1 MKTFFYLKT
10 CSTCS
15 RIMKELNLGNDVSL
29 REIKSEPLSED
40 EVDRLAKKSGSY
52 EALFSRRSQQYKALG
67 LKDKTLNESDYR
79 TYLLEHYSFLK
90 RPVLELDDAIYI
102 GNQKTVVEQM
112 KDAI

>member
-1 MKTFFYLKT
+1 MKTFYYLKT

-15 RIMKELNLGNDVSL
+15 RIMKELNIGKDVTL
-29 REIKSEPLSED
+29 REIKSTPLSAN
-40 EVDRLAKKSGSY
+40 EVDQLAKKAGSY

-67 LKDKTLNESDYR
+67 LKDKALTEADYR
-79 TYLLEHYSFLK
+79 HYLLEHYSFLK
-90 RPVLELDDAIYI
+90 RPVLELSDAVFI